1 MRKGIGHEIGK
12 RRVPDHT
19 KTAPRG
25 VKTPQDAPRP
35 RSWSQLGPKRG
46 PKIDPKSIKIRTCEP
61 PKTQDPPET
70 PPRYQNGPQNGF
82 QIVAKSTSKSIQN
95 SFNTDAKCAC
105 KLFLR
110 HRRHGPTLKKTL
122 CHTPF
127 LAYGILGRSPCH
139 PAAAEGAKLGTITP
153 PKLQKQPV
161 KTLAHGELKHQA
173 PKHLGS
179 Q

>member
-46 PKIDPKSIKIRTCEP
+46 PKIDQNPSLGAS
-61 PKTQDPPET
+61 KTQDPPR
-70 PPRYQNGPQNGF
+70 PSPRFQNGPQNGF

-95 SFNTDAKCAC
+95 SFTTDAKCAC

-110 HRRHGPTLKKTL
+110 HAGMQVCRFAGMQVCGYAGMQVRRYVGMQVCK
-122 CHTPF
+122 
-127 LAYGILGRSPCH
+127 Y
-139 PAAAEGAKLGTITP
+139 E
-153 PKLQKQPV
+153 
-161 KTLAHGELKHQA
+161 
-173 PKHLGS
+173 
-179 Q
+179 

>member
-12 RRVPDHT
+12 KRVPDHT
-19 KTAPRG
+19 RTAPRG

-46 PKIDPKSIKIRTCEP
+46 PKIDPKSIKIRACEP
-61 PKTQDPPET
+61 PRPKTPRDPP
-70 PPRYQNGPQNGF
+70 RFQNGPQNGF

-110 HRRHGPTLKKTL
+110 HRRHSPTLEKAL
-122 CHTPF
+122 CHAPF

-139 PAAAEGAKLGTITP
+139 PAAAEGAKLS
-153 PKLQKQPV
+153 K
-161 KTLAHGELKHQA
+161 
-173 PKHLGS
+173 
-179 Q
+179 

>member
-46 PKIDPKSIKIRTCEP
+46 PKIDPKSIKIRAWEP
-61 PKTQDPPET
+61 PRPKTPQDPP
-70 PPRYQNGPQNGF
+70 PRFQNGPQNGF

-95 SFNTDAKCAC
+95 SFTTDAKCAC

-110 HRRHGPTLKKTL
+110 HAGMQVCRFAGMQVCGYAGMQVCRYVGMQVCK
-122 CHTPF
+122 
-127 LAYGILGRSPCH
+127 Y
-139 PAAAEGAKLGTITP
+139 E
-153 PKLQKQPV
+153 
-161 KTLAHGELKHQA
+161 
-173 PKHLGS
+173 
-179 Q
+179 